1 MCSSIILILCI
12 RMGGFFSKCSP
23 KHSSMEIT
31 SQIIQ
36 MKGKRDELEEC
47 RARIVNRIK
56 DLEETILKH
65 VKANERQLALLCL
78 RKKALLSKHLST
90 VDNYLYQVLR
100 VISDAE
106 MAQASVIWCI
116 VAYTGDVMI
125 VELPFH
131 FLV

>member
-1 MCSSIILILCI
+1 
-12 RMGGFFSKCSP
+12 MGGFFSKCSP